1 MRLLPVDGK
10 PSGKP
15 NQLTDDKGHKIMTE
29 QLTEQLA
36 QNAFF
41 VSTQDDRALL
51 YALAATVKTLAAQV
65 AELETR
71 LAVLEPDPEP

>member
-1 MRLLPVDGK
+1 
-10 PSGKP
+10 
-15 NQLTDDKGHKIMTE
+15 MTE